1 MTMTDPIADLLTRIR
16 NGLKSKHEKIVV
28 PSSKM
33 KIEVARILKEEGYID
48 DFRVAEDNK
57 QGSVEIVLRYGQD
70 GKPAIAGI
78 ERISRPGRRMYCGKD
93 EIPSVLGGYG
103 ITIVSTP
110 QGLMTGRQSRSKGLG
125 GEIICNIW

>member
-16 NGLKSKHEKIVV
+16 NGLKSKHEKIVL
-28 PSSKM
+28 PSSTVKV
-33 KIEVARILKEEGYID
+33 EVARILKEEGYID
-48 DFRVAEDNK
+48 DFRVAEDSK
-57 QGSVEIVLRYGQD
+57 QGTIEIVLRYGFD
-70 GKPAIAGI
+70 GIPAIAGI
-78 ERISRPGRRMYCGKD
+78 ERISRPGRRMYCGKN

-110 QGLMTGRQSRSKGLG
+110 QGLMTGKQSRSKGLG